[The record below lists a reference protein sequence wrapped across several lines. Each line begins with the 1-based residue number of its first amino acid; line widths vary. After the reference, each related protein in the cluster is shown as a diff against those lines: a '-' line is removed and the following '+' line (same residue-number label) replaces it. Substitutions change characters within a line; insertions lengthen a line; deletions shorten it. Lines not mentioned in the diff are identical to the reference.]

1 MVLMKE
7 FRFRDVVDSGEQYQ
21 LTRICDRKELE
32 NQSGGSSV
40 RLALLHNSSDHTQK
54 EQDDVKLSDL
64 FAYGPSKRAYE

>member
-64 FAYGPSKRAYE
+64 FAYGP